1 MFSSCRPL
9 ALALFPVAIAL
20 TMTGCTSEEGL
31 LEQLEAVESLPLWQ
45 RVTAIGLA
53 TLISE
58 DMACIAAGLLAAES
72 VVPFV
77 WALIGSFLGI
87 FLGDVGLYV
96 IGRIGSI
103 ELLRRAPFRWMIKE
117 YQIVQAETLFQ
128 EHGAKLIFSSRLLPG
143 SRLPIY
149 AAAGVLG
156 YSLWRFCLFM
166 ALAGGLSAAILV
178 WLSRKLGNVVFDWLR
193 VYEAYAIPF
202 VIALLLLTWIGVK
215 LFEILAT
222 RRSRLV
228 FLARC
233 RKLWNRIRGI
243 KRNDQSSRKV

>member
-96 IGRIGSI
+96 IQRKGA
-103 ELLRRAPFRWMIKE
+103 LR
-117 YQIVQAETLFQ
+117 
-128 EHGAKLIFSSRLLPG
+128 SS
-143 SRLPIY
+143 SMLPIRRKQ
-149 AAAGVLG
+149 
-156 YSLWRFCLFM
+156 SLV
-166 ALAGGLSAAILV
+166 GN
-178 WLSRKLGNVVFDWLR
+178 SR
-193 VYEAYAIPF
+193 
-202 VIALLLLTWIGVK
+202 
-215 LFEILAT
+215 
-222 RRSRLV
+222 S
-228 FLARC
+228 
-233 RKLWNRIRGI
+233 
-243 KRNDQSSRKV
+243 

>member
-1 MFSSCRPL
+1 M
-9 ALALFPVAIAL
+9 
-20 TMTGCTSEEGL
+20 
-31 LEQLEAVESLPLWQ
+31 
-45 RVTAIGLA
+45 
-53 TLISE
+53 
-58 DMACIAAGLLAAES
+58 
-72 VVPFV
+72 
-77 WALIGSFLGI
+77 
-87 FLGDVGLYV
+87 
-96 IGRIGSI
+96 
-103 ELLRRAPFRWMIKE
+103 
-117 YQIVQAETLFQ
+117 QAETLFQ

-166 ALAGGLSAAILV
+166 ALAGGLSAVILV

-202 VIALLLLTWIGVK
+202 VIAILLLTWIGVK

-243 KRNDQSSRKV
+243 KRNDRSSRNV